1 MPFPYSNDS
10 ISYYQIMKNISI
22 ILLFLLSFGI
32 QFSSIAQSKGGYGDD
47 CHTEL
52 TPEELSQIIGGNQY
66 YNVFRIDGKG
76 GKVTLMEFNLV
87 MKAGQ
92 HYFFSIQS
100 AAGGADGIVMRVYD
114 RITKKRVFSN
124 AEGGSPNA
132 NFSYQCDKTGMYDV
146 KFSFQKSQNYC
157 GVCVCSYR

>member
-1 MPFPYSNDS
+1 
-10 ISYYQIMKNISI
+10 MKNISI
-22 ILLFLLSFGI
+22 IVLLLLSLGL
-32 QFSSIAQSKGGYGDD
+32 FSASFANEDTSSNSDD
-47 CHTEL
+47 CRTEL
-52 TPEELSQIIGGNQY
+52 SPEQLSQMIGGNQY

-76 GKVTLMEFNLV
+76 GKVNLLEFNLV

-92 HYFFSIQS
+92 HYYFDIKS

-124 AEGGSPNA
+124 AEGGNINA
-132 NFSYQCDKTGMYDV
+132 SFNYNCDKTGMYDV
-146 KFSFQKSQNYC
+146 KFSFRDSQNYC